1 MIVREIIVTC
11 SNPHVARAAVASI
24 GGEFAR
30 RFAARAAGRGL
41 SSGLYAARLVRAFA
55 REANDQD
62 WEGVDEATHGVDQ
75 PILSGLRAL
84 LERALDFGVAAPRV
98 VAGTPPAWAIAAV
111 RASACRG

>member
-1 MIVREIIVTC
+1 MIVREIIATC
-11 SNPHVARAAVASI
+11 SNPHVARAAVQSI
-24 GGEFAR
+24 GGDFAC
-30 RFAARAAGRGL
+30 RFERRAASHGL

-84 LERALDFGVAAPRV
+84 LERALDGVAETSSIAT
-98 VAGTPPAWAIAAV
+98 GTPPAWAIVAA
-111 RASACRG
+111 ASNLCRE